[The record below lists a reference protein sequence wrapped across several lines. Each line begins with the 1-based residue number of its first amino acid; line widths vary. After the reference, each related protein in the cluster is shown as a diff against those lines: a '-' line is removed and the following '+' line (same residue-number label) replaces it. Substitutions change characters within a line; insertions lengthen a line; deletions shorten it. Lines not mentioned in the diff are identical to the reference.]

1 VLSLRELGK
10 TIVLTTHYM
19 EEAERL
25 ADRIAVISGGEI
37 VATGTPQTLG
47 ARELMDAQLSF
58 TLPAAIELAGLPAS
72 LEAPAPAPDR
82 VVRLRTGDPVS
93 SLFVLT
99 RWAIEHDLNL
109 PDLEVRRPSLEDVY
123 LQLTDASKEA
133 NQ

>member
-1 VLSLRELGK
+1 MRELGK

-25 ADRIAVISGGEI
+25 ADRIAVISRGEI
-37 VATGTPQTLG
+37 IAAGTPRTLG
-47 ARELMDAQLSF
+47 ARELMDAQVSF
-58 TLPAAIELAGLPAS
+58 TLPPGVDLEKLPAS
-72 LEAPAPAPDR
+72 LAAPGSAEDR
-82 VVRLRTGDPVS
+82 VVRLRSADAVS

-99 RWAIEHDLNL
+99 RWAIEHDLSL

-133 NQ
+133 NS

>member
-1 VLSLRELGK
+1 
-10 TIVLTTHYM
+10 M

-47 ARELMDAQLSF
+47 ARELMDAQVSF
-58 TLPAAIELAGLPAS
+58 TLPAGIAPASLPAS
-72 LEAPAPAPDR
+72 LEAPASGEDGA
-82 VVRLRTGDPVS
+82 VRLRSADPVS

-99 RWAIEHDLNL
+99 RWAIEHDINL

-133 NQ
+133 NS